1 MDDLWIIVA
10 SKVVFYGQIY
20 QTLLLVNDSIVDA
33 GPNTITKNTPS
44 LNNKEAYDVSYGVI

>member
-20 QTLLLVNDSIVDA
+20 QTLPLVKDSIVDA
-33 GPNTITKNTPS
+33 GPNTITKNTP
-44 LNNKEAYDVSYGVI
+44 